1 MQHRSWASTDTGRV
15 LTENHDGCYTSDEH
29 GVYAVADG
37 AGVPAGEFASLLVMQ
52 AVAEA
57 AHDLHAATQHMENAE
72 DPARARR
79 EVFDLLQGLFER
91 ANSDLYN
98 LSRDDAN
105 LKGASTTAT
114 VLLLAEGG
122 AFLVHVGDTR
132 AYLLRQG
139 ELQRLTEDHTLVEE
153 MVRAGKLRREDTGT
167 FRYKNVVSRA
177 LGERAVVQVD
187 VAYVDAMPGDVFVL
201 CTDGLT
207 DYSNEVDVKKA
218 LTDGGVLRPATRL
231 CDLGN
236 QGGGGDNVTV
246 VVLSLPAVT
255 ENSTIVAD
263 LGPIQHT
270 ARLEALGQ
278 LFFCQHLNAEERMK
292 VLRYVQEV
300 RAAAG
305 TTLVR
310 QGEPGSDLYLVVQG
324 ALDVWVDGSKVHT
337 IGPGGHFGEIALV
350 SGQPRSAT
358 VVARETVRLFRLGRE
373 DFFDLSRRDQSVAVK
388 MLWAFTQS
396 LAGRVMDLS
405 RQVAARK

>member
-1 MQHRSWASTDTGRV
+1 MQHRSWASTDVGRV
-15 LTENHDGCYTSDEH
+15 LTENYDGCLASDDF

-37 AGVPAGEFASLLVMQ
+37 SGVPAGEFASLLVMQ

-57 AHDLHAATQHMENAE
+57 APELHAAAQRMDSSE
-72 DPARARR
+72 DPAKARR
-79 EVFDLLQGLFER
+79 ELFDVLQTLFER
-91 ANSDLYN
+91 ANTDLFG
-98 LSRDDAN
+98 LARDDAN

-114 VLLLAEGG
+114 LLLLAETG
-122 AFLVHVGDTR
+122 AFLAHVGDTR
-132 AYLLRQG
+132 AFLLRQG
-139 ELQRLTEDHTLVEE
+139 ELQRLTEDHTLAEE
-153 MVRAGKLRREDTGT
+153 MVRAGKLRREDAGT
-167 FRYKNVVSRA
+167 FRYKNVVSRT

-187 VAYVDAMPGDVFVL
+187 VAYVDAMPGDTFVL
-201 CTDGLT
+201 CSDGLT
-207 DYSNEVDVKKA
+207 DFAAEVDITRA
-218 LTDGGVLRPATRL
+218 LTEGGVMRPALRL
-231 CDLGN
+231 CELAN
-236 QGGGGDNVTV
+236 QNGGGDNVTA
-246 VVLSLPAVT
+246 VVLSLPRVQ
-255 ENSTIVAD
+255 ENSTIVAH
-263 LGPIQHT
+263 LGSIQHT

-278 LFFCQHLNAEERMK
+278 LFFCQHLTSDERMK

-324 ALDVWVDGSKVHT
+324 ALDVWVDSAKVHT

-358 VVARETVRLFRLGRE
+358 VVAREPVRLFRVGRD

-396 LAGRVMDLS
+396 LAARVMDLS
-405 RQVAARK
+405 KQVAARK